1 MDDAGLDV
9 AIGSEHGGFDVGS
22 LKNFVD
28 IASDDGFTSGAG
40 NTDEFEVL
48 GRVAVIS
55 RKNLG
60 TSTGGTGAKLTV
72 IHIYIISH
80 MI

>member
-1 MDDAGLDV
+1 
-9 AIGSEHGGFDVGS
+9 
-22 LKNFVD
+22 
-28 IASDDGFTSGAG
+28 
-40 NTDEFEVL
+40 
-48 GRVAVIS
+48 VAVIS